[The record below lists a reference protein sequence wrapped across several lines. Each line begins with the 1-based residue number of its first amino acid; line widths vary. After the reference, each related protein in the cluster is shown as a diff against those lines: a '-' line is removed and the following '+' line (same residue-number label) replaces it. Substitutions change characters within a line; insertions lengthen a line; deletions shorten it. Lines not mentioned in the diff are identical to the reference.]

1 MIKKATASLILL
13 LCFYSCGKQ
22 EANTGTPEQKYEY
35 APNSEQYSNEVSD
48 TVMSNRNQVIEKSE
62 TTTNEQTTD
71 GLYHNDNK
79 DEVFHYNNM
88 YLKPKKLKGKY
99 IKVMAVVSFQGD
111 NRNTLILGITTPN
124 SNNLRGVYVMNSYI
138 GKSNGLEIF
147 KYEKVEGDNENE
159 YFTFGFGDDGKL
171 TVTNLT
177 NKDIFIFENTPN
189 Y

>member
-48 TVMSNRNQVIEKSE
+48 TVMSNRNQVIEESE

-71 GLYHNDNK
+71 GMYHNDKK
-79 DEVFHYNNM
+79 DEIFHYDKVFI
-88 YLKPKKLKGKY
+88 KPKGMKGKW
-99 IKVMAVVSFQGD
+99 INTTATVSFQGE
-111 NRNTLILGITTPN
+111 NRNTLILAFTT
-124 SNNLRGVYVMNSYI
+124 SNNVNRRSPYLMHTYLGKENGVE
-138 GKSNGLEIF
+138 LF
-147 KYEKVEGDNENE
+147 KYERIEGDNYDE
-159 YFTFGFGDDGKL
+159 YFTFGFADDGKL

-177 NKDIFIFENTPN
+177 NKDIFIFDNNTS